1 MTKIK
6 LSILP
11 LLMILAACASLGV
24 PQADTFNK
32 KAAAAVVSVNTA
44 SQSVLTLLQAHKIA
58 PDEADSY
65 TSRLDEAQ
73 KGIDLTRTIYKTNPA
88 DAENRLAAI
97 INALNLLLGELEA
110 RK

>member
-11 LLMILAACASLGV
+11 LLVMIAACASLGV

-44 SQSVLTLLQAHKIA
+44 SQSVLTLLQAHKIS
-58 PDEADSY
+58 PDEADAY
-65 TSRLDEAQ
+65 TARLDDAQ

-88 DAENRLAAI
+88 DAENRLASI
-97 INALNLLLGELEA
+97 ITALNLLLTELET
-110 RK
+110 RR